1 MADRAVGVPFA
12 KEGIPFIAA
21 PAGVT
26 LLAGWLG
33 WPIVALGAALLTLF
47 VAWFFRNPARVVPQG
62 PHLVVAPGDGKVIA
76 IEEEFE
82 PRFLKERSIR
92 LTIFLN
98 VFDVH
103 INRMP
108 CDGVVEDVQYQPGLF
123 LCKGRRNHCRRIAM
137 KSTGFKSSFGKD
149 GKRRKAA
156 MHLIPNLFTT
166 GNLFCGVYAIL
177 SVFNANYMA
186 AAIAILVALI
196 FDVLDG
202 KSARLT
208 NSTSQFGLEYDSLS
222 DVVSF
227 GVAPGLLIYSW
238 ALSGQ
243 GTFGVAV
250 MFAYVAMG
258 AVRLARFNSTV
269 ALSDGKY
276 FTGLAIP
283 AAAGV
288 IASTVVFDHHIVR
301 MGAEVK
307 PIFVLI
313 ITLTLSFLMVS
324 TIKYRSFKE
333 LKFKGHRQITYLV
346 WGILTLMMVAAWP
359 QVMLF
364 VIFAGYALM
373 GPVERMFWLVARAVG
388 KKSAG
393 KAEVP
398 SLEPKS

>member
-1 MADRAVGVPFA
+1 
-12 KEGIPFIAA
+12 
-21 PAGVT
+21 
-26 LLAGWLG
+26 
-33 WPIVALGAALLTLF
+33 
-47 VAWFFRNPARVVPQG
+47 
-62 PHLVVAPGDGKVIA
+62 
-76 IEEEFE
+76 
-82 PRFLKERSIR
+82 
-92 LTIFLN
+92 
-98 VFDVH
+98 
-103 INRMP
+103 
-108 CDGVVEDVQYQPGLF
+108 
-123 LCKGRRNHCRRIAM
+123 M
-137 KSTGFKSSFGKD
+137 KTAGFKNSFGKD

-166 GNLFCGVYAIL
+166 GNLFCGVFAIL
-177 SVFNANYMA
+177 SVFNANYVE
-186 AAIAILVALI
+186 AAIAILVAMI

-269 ALSDGKY
+269 TLADGKY

-288 IASTVVFDHHIVR
+288 VASLVVFDHYLLKMGGEIRPIV
-301 MGAEVK
+301 
-307 PIFVLI
+307 VLLM
-313 ITLTLSFLMVS
+313 TLALSFLMVS

-359 QVMLF
+359 AVMLF

-373 GPVERMFWLVARAVG
+373 GPIEKVFFLVAPAAG
-388 KKSAG
+388 KKSIG
-393 KAEVP
+393 KV
-398 SLEPKS
+398 EPPPIESNS

>member
-1 MADRAVGVPFA
+1 
-12 KEGIPFIAA
+12 
-21 PAGVT
+21 
-26 LLAGWLG
+26 
-33 WPIVALGAALLTLF
+33 
-47 VAWFFRNPARVVPQG
+47 
-62 PHLVVAPGDGKVIA
+62 
-76 IEEEFE
+76 
-82 PRFLKERSIR
+82 
-92 LTIFLN
+92 
-98 VFDVH
+98 
-103 INRMP
+103 
-108 CDGVVEDVQYQPGLF
+108 
-123 LCKGRRNHCRRIAM
+123 M
-137 KSTGFKSSFGKD
+137 KTTNFKSSFGKD

-166 GNLFCGVYAIL
+166 GNLFCGVFAIL

-186 AAIAILVALI
+186 AAIAILVAMI

-208 NSTSQFGLEYDSLS
+208 NSTSHFGLEYDSLS

-269 ALSDGKY
+269 AVSDGKY

-288 IASTVVFDHHIVR
+288 IASLVVFDHHIVR

-307 PIFVLI
+307 PILVLM
-313 ITLTLSFLMVS
+313 ITLILSFLMVS
-324 TIKYRSFKE
+324 TIKYRSFKD
-333 LKFKGHRQITYLV
+333 LKFKGRQQITYLV
-346 WGILTLMMVAAWP
+346 WGILAVMLVAAWP

-364 VIFAGYALM
+364 VIFSGYAMM
-373 GPVERMFWLVARAVG
+373 GPVERAFWLVARAVG
-388 KKSAG
+388 KKGAG
-393 KAEVP
+393 KMEP
-398 SLEPKS
+398 PPLESKS

>member
-1 MADRAVGVPFA
+1 MKTTG
-12 KEGIPFIAA
+12 
-21 PAGVT
+21 
-26 LLAGWLG
+26 
-33 WPIVALGAALLTLF
+33 
-47 VAWFFRNPARVVPQG
+47 FRN
-62 PHLVVAPGDGKVIA
+62 
-76 IEEEFE
+76 
-82 PRFLKERSIR
+82 
-92 LTIFLN
+92 
-98 VFDVH
+98 
-103 INRMP
+103 
-108 CDGVVEDVQYQPGLF
+108 
-123 LCKGRRNHCRRIAM
+123 
-137 KSTGFKSSFGKD
+137 SFGKE

-166 GNLFCGVYAIL
+166 GNLFCGVFAIL
-177 SVFNANYMA
+177 SVFNAHYVE
-186 AAIAILVALI
+186 AAIAILVAMI

-288 IASTVVFDHHIVR
+288 VASLVVFDHYLLKMGGDVRPIV
-301 MGAEVK
+301 
-307 PIFVLI
+307 VLLM
-313 ITLTLSFLMVS
+313 TLALSFLMVS

-359 QVMLF
+359 AVMLF

-373 GPVERMFWLVARAVG
+373 GPVEKVFWLVAPAAG
-388 KKSAG
+388 KKSIG
-393 KAEVP
+393 KV
-398 SLEPKS
+398 EPPPIEANS

>member
-1 MADRAVGVPFA
+1 
-12 KEGIPFIAA
+12 
-21 PAGVT
+21 
-26 LLAGWLG
+26 
-33 WPIVALGAALLTLF
+33 
-47 VAWFFRNPARVVPQG
+47 
-62 PHLVVAPGDGKVIA
+62 
-76 IEEEFE
+76 
-82 PRFLKERSIR
+82 
-92 LTIFLN
+92 
-98 VFDVH
+98 
-103 INRMP
+103 
-108 CDGVVEDVQYQPGLF
+108 
-123 LCKGRRNHCRRIAM
+123 M
-137 KSTGFKSSFGKD
+137 KSTGFKNSFAKD
-149 GKRRKAA
+149 GRQRKAA

-177 SVFNANYMA
+177 SVFNANYLA
-186 AAIAILVALI
+186 AAIAILVAMI

-208 NSTSQFGLEYDSLS
+208 NSTSHFGLEYDSLS

-269 ALSDGKY
+269 AVSDGKY

-288 IASTVVFDHHIVR
+288 VASLVVFDHHIVR

-324 TIKYRSFKE
+324 TIKYRSFKD
-333 LKFKGHRQITYLV
+333 LKFKGRQQITYLV
-346 WGILTLMMVAAWP
+346 WGILALMMVAAWP

-364 VIFAGYALM
+364 VIFTGYALL
-373 GPVERMFWLVARAVG
+373 GPVERMFWTVARVVG
-388 KKSAG
+388 KKGVG
-393 KAEVP
+393 KPELPPVE
-398 SLEPKS
+398 SKS

>member
-1 MADRAVGVPFA
+1 
-12 KEGIPFIAA
+12 
-21 PAGVT
+21 
-26 LLAGWLG
+26 
-33 WPIVALGAALLTLF
+33 
-47 VAWFFRNPARVVPQG
+47 
-62 PHLVVAPGDGKVIA
+62 
-76 IEEEFE
+76 
-82 PRFLKERSIR
+82 
-92 LTIFLN
+92 
-98 VFDVH
+98 
-103 INRMP
+103 
-108 CDGVVEDVQYQPGLF
+108 
-123 LCKGRRNHCRRIAM
+123 M
-137 KSTGFKSSFGKD
+137 KTAGFKNSFGKD
-149 GKRRKAA
+149 GKRRRAA

-166 GNLFCGVYAIL
+166 GNLFCGVFAIL
-177 SVFNANYMA
+177 SVFNGNYLE
-186 AAIAILVALI
+186 AAIAILVAMI

-269 ALSDGKY
+269 TQSDGKY

-288 IASTVVFDHHIVR
+288 VASLVVFDHNLLKMAGDVRPIV
-301 MGAEVK
+301 
-307 PIFVLI
+307 VLLM
-313 ITLTLSFLMVS
+313 TLVLSFLMVS

-333 LKFKGHRQITYLV
+333 LKFKGHRQVTYLV

-359 QVMLF
+359 AVMLF
-364 VIFAGYALM
+364 IIFAGYALM
-373 GPVERMFWLVARAVG
+373 GPVEKIFWLIAPAAG
-388 KKSAG
+388 KKNIG
-393 KAEVP
+393 KGESVP
-398 SLEPKS
+398 IETNS

>member
-1 MADRAVGVPFA
+1 M
-12 KEGIPFIAA
+12 KT
-21 PAGVT
+21 AG
-26 LLAGWLG
+26 
-33 WPIVALGAALLTLF
+33 
-47 VAWFFRNPARVVPQG
+47 FR
-62 PHLVVAPGDGKVIA
+62 H
-76 IEEEFE
+76 
-82 PRFLKERSIR
+82 
-92 LTIFLN
+92 
-98 VFDVH
+98 
-103 INRMP
+103 
-108 CDGVVEDVQYQPGLF
+108 
-123 LCKGRRNHCRRIAM
+123 
-137 KSTGFKSSFGKD
+137 SFGKD

-186 AAIAILVALI
+186 AAIAILVAMI

-208 NSTSQFGLEYDSLS
+208 HSTSHFGLEYDSLS

-238 ALSGQ
+238 ALSAQ

-269 ALSDGKY
+269 APSDSKY

-288 IASTVVFDHHIVR
+288 IASLVVFDHHIVR
-301 MGAEVK
+301 MGVEVK
-307 PIFVLI
+307 PVLVLF

-324 TIKYRSFKE
+324 TIKYRSFKD
-333 LKFKGHRQITYLV
+333 LKFRGRQQITYLV
-346 WGILTLMMVAAWP
+346 WGILTLMLVAAWP

-364 VIFAGYALM
+364 VIFAGYALL
-373 GPVERMFWLVARAVG
+373 GPVERLFWLIVRAIG
-388 KKSAG
+388 KKSVRRVEAPIVES
-393 KAEVP
+393 K
-398 SLEPKS
+398 L